1 MHVRKCNEN
10 RRIAPGAARVADV
23 ADVEDVAD
31 VARLNYLS
39 ET

>member
-23 ADVEDVAD
+23 ADV
-31 VARLNYLS
+31 ARLDYLS